1 MTTEEKNEQNGN
13 TLNYLLIG
21 SVAGAGVGLLS
32 SSDKGKK
39 VLKTLSTS
47 QVAKMAGQELK
58 KSFQEKITGQAVSS
72 VKKSI
77 STYMN
82 KIEEK
87 VPVPVP
93 DKVTGK
99 VDEKLGLNQGTEN
112 EEEEKELMN
121 EEEDNETENEEEESP
136 SSESGEFV
144 ELKEENENL
153 NERLD
158 KIEQMLTELTESK

>member
-1 MTTEEKNEQNGN
+1 MTTEEKNEQNGD

-21 SVAGAGVGLLS
+21 SAVGAGVGLLS

-58 KSFQEKITGQAVSS
+58 KSFQDKITEQAVSS

-93 DKVTGK
+93 DKVTDK
-99 VDEKLGLNQGTEN
+99 IDEKLGLDQGTEN
-112 EEEEKELMN
+112 EEEENESMN
-121 EEEDNETENEEEESP
+121 EEEEKETENEEEESN
-136 SSESGEFV
+136 STKSGEFD

-153 NERLD
+153 NDRLD
-158 KIEQMLTELTESK
+158 KIEQMLTKLTESK